1 MSSES
6 FDVMANIQPARETN
20 QEQIIAA
27 VGRDMPPASAEQVRA
42 TDAVFARQEESTGAG
57 LVGAWAAGML
67 IHEIIGDH
75 LKREEPEEDEE
86 EMIKRSKIK
95 DE

>member
-1 MSSES
+1 MSTES
-6 FDVMANIQPARETN
+6 FDVMANIQTAAHEAN

-27 VGRDMPPASAEQVRA
+27 VGREIPPASAEQIRA
-42 TDAVFARQEESTGAG
+42 TDAVFARQDENSGAG

-75 LKREEPEEDEE
+75 LKREEPEEEDEE
-86 EMIKRSKIK
+86 RKQKAK

>member
-6 FDVMANIQPARETN
+6 FDVMANSQTAALEAN
-20 QEQIIAA
+20 QEQIVAA
-27 VGRDMPPASAEQVRA
+27 VGREMPPASAEQVRA
-42 TDAVFARQEESTGAG
+42 TDVVFARQGDDSGAG

-75 LKREEPEEDEE
+75 LKRDEIEEEDEE
-86 EMIKRSKIK
+86 RKKKAK